1 MDIEPSL
8 RWRAR
13 ATPRHVLPSYSSHR
27 PSHVAGMVAGLLK
40 GQSGSGWL
48 SLGFVL
54 RVLGVFLRSHSRPEH
69 AAFGRRKCMLSR
81 PSHERPTG
89 RKRTVNF
96 LNSPTRP
103 GTQGRTGSAKARKLR
118 HSLKQCKR
126 PQKLM
131 NIIHAAISD
140 GILEPSV
147 VGAAMQTCGFMGWWN
162 ELLELLTIQ
171 QEQGVVLTPSLHNI
185 ALTALSGSLRK
196 RGAFGIVGSRAAVAL
211 TLAKRLGRE
220 AEAPPNPD
228 EFNCGLSSALKLAT
242 NINSDAACAWGCE
255 VWEQSKDIA
264 FPKSKIT
271 HSTYI
276 QFLEQYE
283 HCEEVDAILEA
294 DSLKKQPVLNYVV
307 LGGLLDCV
315 SSRKDWNRAE
325 GIWEMC
331 MQNNIEPNLICFRA
345 RAKVHLLAGRPTMAL
360 QVLQSAL
367 DMWGLCIHEDARTAT
382 EYAQSLLIVCHS
394 SLDPAAMEHLQTF
407 LKSGYFRVEAESTA
421 LIRSC
426 LLEME
431 AGCRWS
437 TIQGAIASWDVF
449 SAFLS
454 MLQAFGSFDH
464 PMFLP
469 K

>member
-1 MDIEPSL
+1 M
-8 RWRAR
+8 
-13 ATPRHVLPSYSSHR
+13 
-27 PSHVAGMVAGLLK
+27 
-40 GQSGSGWL
+40 
-48 SLGFVL
+48 
-54 RVLGVFLRSHSRPEH
+54 
-69 AAFGRRKCMLSR
+69 
-81 PSHERPTG
+81 
-89 RKRTVNF
+89 
-96 LNSPTRP
+96 
-103 GTQGRTGSAKARKLR
+103 
-118 HSLKQCKR
+118 
-126 PQKLM
+126 
-131 NIIHAAISD
+131 
-140 GILEPSV
+140 
-147 VGAAMQTCGFMGWWN
+147 
-162 ELLELLTIQ
+162 
-171 QEQGVVLTPSLHNI
+171 
-185 ALTALSGSLRK
+185 
-196 RGAFGIVGSRAAVAL
+196 
-211 TLAKRLGRE
+211 
-220 AEAPPNPD
+220 
-228 EFNCGLSSALKLAT
+228 
-242 NINSDAACAWGCE
+242 
-255 VWEQSKDIA
+255 
-264 FPKSKIT
+264 
-271 HSTYI
+271 
-276 QFLEQYE
+276 
-283 HCEEVDAILEA
+283 
-294 DSLKKQPVLNYVV
+294 

-437 TIQGAIASWDVF
+437 TIQWAIASWDVF

>member
-1 MDIEPSL
+1 
-8 RWRAR
+8 
-13 ATPRHVLPSYSSHR
+13 
-27 PSHVAGMVAGLLK
+27 
-40 GQSGSGWL
+40 
-48 SLGFVL
+48 
-54 RVLGVFLRSHSRPEH
+54 
-69 AAFGRRKCMLSR
+69 
-81 PSHERPTG
+81 
-89 RKRTVNF
+89 
-96 LNSPTRP
+96 
-103 GTQGRTGSAKARKLR
+103 
-118 HSLKQCKR
+118 
-126 PQKLM
+126 M